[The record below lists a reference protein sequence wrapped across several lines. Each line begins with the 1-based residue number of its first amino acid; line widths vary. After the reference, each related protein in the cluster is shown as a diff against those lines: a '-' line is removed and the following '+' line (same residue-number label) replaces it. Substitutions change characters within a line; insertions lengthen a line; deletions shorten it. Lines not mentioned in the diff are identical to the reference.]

1 MKKVEVKKSATR
13 KECDAR
19 RVQQEQAT
27 TGEVC
32 NKEKQATTHLTF
44 TCSNSV
50 KKT

>member
-32 NKEKQATTHLTF
+32 NKEKKPQPI
-44 TCSNSV
+44 
-50 KKT
+50 